1 MTGPPIYRAHQE
13 ANRPS
18 HARGQIHSS
27 AVDREPVRNG
37 PDPRVPCSYATA
49 VFDWMHDLRNSAD
62 AGSCRRCINT
72 VLEDQRPR
80 CRGVGPSEQPQ
91 QIHVG
96 GTLWKPPSSSCE
108 FEFAD
113 RPAHLE
119 PNSHDSCLLD
129 HALQR

>member
-1 MTGPPIYRAHQE
+1 MGSGSEQTFGMCPSREDAYRRRRDYHRAE
-13 ANRPS
+13 GRTISNLNYS
-18 HARGQIHSS
+18 H
-27 AVDREPVRNG
+27 V
-37 PDPRVPCSYATA
+37 TA
-49 VFDWMHDLRNSAD
+49 MFDGTHDLCISAG
-62 AGSCRRCINT
+62 AAICRGCINT

-96 GTLWKPPSSSCE
+96 GTLWKPPSSSCQ

-119 PNSHDSCLLD
+119 PNAHDSCLLD